1 MKAIRFYLLFC
12 FLCFFAAITNAQSVW
27 QKNLDGKVQ
36 FYQTTDFGLMLA
48 GSENSLYAIDG
59 QTGEIVWRKRT
70 KGLDE
75 TSITPVPSTDLIL
88 VSTDEADKSRVEA
101 VDLLSGATIWR
112 SDKVKG
118 DVLQLAVEPEQNL
131 LAVVLVKKAKGKIGE
146 EFKRTPI
153 VHVFNLSDGDELWK
167 KELESDV
174 EMMPSRFGEDLG
186 EVPFTLDNYRA
197 PLILD
202 GRLFLFYEGVTSY
215 DARTGREGE
224 REKFKVN
231 EDNLALT
238 EADPIFDDKFLYT
251 SGRGK
256 VRAVNRRDGKVE
268 WEAKDL
274 GISAEM
280 AVVGN
285 VLYVRTGGQFTSI
298 KDGEIKEK
306 GSFGVSAIDTKN
318 GETLWRYKGAD
329 KGLTNFVFADAGKI
343 LIADKDDLI
352 TIDAGNG
359 KRIDKFE
366 HDVEKAQFVLINET
380 GEAVVGGRDEIASF
394 NIKGDAETR
403 RRGDFVKENRRTDE
417 LPKSFALAD
426 ELRTPTQFQISFVGK
441 RIIKPEIQDANFTD
455 ESPRP
460 RVSASP
466 RQEIWRV
473 KHKAP
478 SRGVFRTIAGIALR
492 ATALYFRY
500 GGLATSAL
508 NLARGA
514 SVARSVLSLRWSGL
528 KTRFSS
534 FDLTTLA
541 ANSAKNYALNKINLY
556 GISARTPN
564 LLNRINGLQ
573 NSAANLPSLPDAANI
588 RGRII
593 GRAIDRATP
602 SRADVQE
609 SLIDRL
615 DPIRQVEKLSDYFLR
630 RKRLADLRGNYM
642 YFYTDLPKPFDKKG
656 LVGVNV
662 HTGRDA
668 RFVLIGEPDA
678 RFTIDETVGLLY
690 SADANKLQ
698 AFDVLDK

>member
-1 MKAIRFYLLFC
+1 MKSIRFCLLLC
-12 FLCFFAAITNAQSVW
+12 LLCFFAAIANAQAVW
-27 QKNLDGKVQ
+27 QANLDGEVR
-36 FYQTTDFGLMLA
+36 FYQTTDFGVLVA

-59 QTGEIVWRKRT
+59 QTGETLWRKRT
-70 KGLDE
+70 RGLDE

-88 VSTDEADKSRVEA
+88 VSSDEGDKSRVEA
-101 VDLLSGATIWR
+101 VDLFSGETLWR

-118 DVLQLAVEPEQNL
+118 DVLQLAVEPAQNL
-131 LAVVLVKKAKGKIGE
+131 LAVVLVKKTRGKPGE
-146 EFKRTPI
+146 EFKRHPV
-153 VHVFNLSDGDELWK
+153 VHVFNLSNGDELWK

-174 EMMPSRFGEDLG
+174 EMMPSRFGEDAG

-215 DARTGREGE
+215 DAQTGREGE

-231 EDNLALT
+231 EDGLALS
-238 EADPIFDDKFLYT
+238 EADPVFDDKFLYT

-256 VRAVNRRDGKVE
+256 VRAVNRQNGKVE

-274 GISAEM
+274 GVTPEM
-280 AVVGN
+280 AIVGN

-306 GSFGVSAIDTKN
+306 GSFGVSAIDTRN
-318 GETLWRYKGAD
+318 GKTLWRYKGAD
-329 KGLTNFVFADAGKI
+329 KGLTNFVFADLNTI

-352 TIDAGNG
+352 TIDARNG
-359 KRIDKFE
+359 KRIDKFK
-366 HDVEKAQFVLINET
+366 HDIEKAQFVLINES
-380 GEAVVGGRDEIASF
+380 GEAVVGGRDEIAAFRVSSLRSQVSKQLAFQNVKF
-394 NIKGDAETR
+394 NIQNEKQLGTLDLRLET
-403 RRGDFVKENRRTDE
+403 E
-417 LPKSFALAD
+417 
-426 ELRTPTQFQISFVGK
+426 
-441 RIIKPEIQDANFTD
+441 
-455 ESPRP
+455 
-460 RVSASP
+460 
-466 RQEIWRV
+466 EIWRV

-478 SRGVFRTIAGIALR
+478 GRGVFRTVAGIALR

-508 NLARGA
+508 NIARGA
-514 SVARSVLSLRWSGL
+514 NVAQSILGLRWSGL

-541 ANSAKNYALNKINLY
+541 SNSAKNYVAKRISLY

-573 NSAANLPSLPDAANI
+573 NGAANLPNAANI
-588 RGRII
+588 RGKIV
-593 GRAIDRATP
+593 GKVIDRATP
-602 SRADVQE
+602 SRAGVEE
-609 SLIDRL
+609 SLLDRL
-615 DPIRQVEKLSDYFLR
+615 DPVRQVEKLSDYFLR

-656 LVGVNV
+656 LLGVNV
-662 HTGRDA
+662 HTGRDT
-668 RFVLIGEPDA
+668 RFVLVSEPDA

-690 SADANKLQ
+690 SADGNRLQ

>member
-1 MKAIRFYLLFC
+1 MKFFALLLC
-12 FLCFFAAITNAQSVW
+12 LLCFFAANANAQFVW
-27 QKNLDGKVQ
+27 QANLDGKVR
-36 FYQTTDFGLMLA
+36 FYQTTDFGVMVA
-48 GSENSLYAIDG
+48 GTDNSLYAIDG
-59 QTGEIVWRKRT
+59 QTGETVWRKRT

-88 VSTDEADKSRVEA
+88 VSTDVGDKSRVEA

-112 SDKVKG
+112 SEKVKG
-118 DVLQLAVEPEQNL
+118 DVLQLAVEPSQNL
-131 LAVVLVKKAKGKIGE
+131 LAVVLVKKTIGKIGE
-146 EFKRTPI
+146 EFKRHPI
-153 VHVFNLSDGDELWK
+153 VHVLNLSNGDELWK

-174 EMMPSRFGEDLG
+174 ELMPSRFGEDLG

-224 REKFKVN
+224 RERFKVN
-231 EDNLALT
+231 ENNLALT
-238 EADPIFDDKFLYT
+238 EADPIFDDKFLYA

-274 GISAEM
+274 GVTPEM

-298 KDGEIKEK
+298 KNGEIREK

-318 GETLWRYKGAD
+318 GKTLWRYKGAD
-329 KGLTNFVFADAGKI
+329 KGLTNFVFADTNTI

-352 TIDAGNG
+352 TIDARNG

-366 HDVEKAQFVLINET
+366 HDIEKAQFVLINES
-380 GEAVVGGRDEIASF
+380 GKAVVGGRDEIAAFDVNGRS
-394 NIKGDAETR
+394 
-403 RRGDFVKENRRTDE
+403 
-417 LPKSFALAD
+417 
-426 ELRTPTQFQISFVGK
+426 
-441 RIIKPEIQDANFTD
+441 
-455 ESPRP
+455 P
-460 RVSASP
+460 RVSKGAKFETINYPQINTDEHKLGS
-466 RQEIWRV
+466 RDKNRGEIWRV

-478 SRGVFRTIAGIALR
+478 SRGVFRVVAGIALR

-508 NLARGA
+508 NIVRGA
-514 SVARSVLSLRWSGL
+514 SVAQSVLGLRWSGL

-541 ANSAKNYALNKINLY
+541 ANSARNYAANRISLY

-573 NSAANLPSLPDAANI
+573 NGVANLPSLPNAGNI

-593 GRAIDRATP
+593 GGVIDRATP

-609 SLIDRL
+609 SLLDRL
-615 DPIRQVEKLSDYFLR
+615 DPVRQVEKLSDYFLR

-668 RFVLIGEPDA
+668 RFALVSEPDA

-690 SADANKLQ
+690 SAEGNRLQ
-698 AFDVLDK
+698 AFDVLDR

>member
-1 MKAIRFYLLFC
+1 MKSVRIRLLLC
-12 FLCFFAAITNAQSVW
+12 FLCFFASISDAQTIW
-27 QKNLDGKVQ
+27 QKNLDGKVE
-36 FYQTTDFGLMLA
+36 FYQTTDFGVMLA
-48 GSENSLYAIDG
+48 GTNNSLYALDG
-59 QTGEIVWRKRT
+59 QTGETLWRKRT
-70 KGLDE
+70 KGLFE
-75 TSITPVPSTDLIL
+75 TSITPVPATDLIL
-88 VSTDEADKSRVEA
+88 VSIDEGEKSRVEA
-101 VDLLSGATIWR
+101 VDLLNGTTVWR

-118 DVLQLAVEPEQNL
+118 DVLQLAVEPSENL
-131 LAVVLVKKAKGKIGE
+131 LAAVLVKKAKGRIGE
-146 EFKRTPI
+146 EFKRTPV
-153 VHVFNLSDGDELWK
+153 VHVFNLANGDELWK

-186 EVPFTLDNYRA
+186 EIPYTLDNYRA

-215 DARTGREGE
+215 DARTGKEGE
-224 REKFKVN
+224 RERFKVN

-238 EADPIFDDKFLYT
+238 EADPIFDDEFLYT

-256 VRAVNRRDGKVE
+256 IRAVNRRDGTVE

-274 GISAEM
+274 GVCAEM
-280 AVVGN
+280 AIVGN

-318 GETLWRYKGAD
+318 GKTLWRWKDAD
-329 KGLTNFVFADAGKI
+329 KGLTNFVFADTNTI
-343 LIADKDDLI
+343 LVADRDDLI
-352 TIDAGNG
+352 TLDARSG

-366 HDVEKAQFVLINET
+366 HDVERAQFVLINES
-380 GEAVVGGRDEIASF
+380 GEAVVGGRDEIAAFRVQGSKF
-394 NIKGDAETR
+394 KVQGRA
-403 RRGDFVKENRRTDE
+403 
-417 LPKSFALAD
+417 
-426 ELRTPTQFQISFVGK
+426 
-441 RIIKPEIQDANFTD
+441 EIQNSKFKTQNFT
-455 ESPRP
+455 EIEKQRP
-460 RVSASP
+460 KTKDRKP
-466 RQEIWRV
+466 NEIWRT
-473 KHKAP
+473 KHRAP
-478 SRGVFRTIAGIALR
+478 SRGVFRTIAGISLR

-514 SVARSVLSLRWSGL
+514 SVARSVLGLRWSGL
-528 KTRFSS
+528 KTRFAS

-541 ANSAKNYALNKINLY
+541 ANSAKNYALNRINLY

-573 NSAANLPSLPDAANI
+573 NAQTNLPDTGNI
-588 RGRII
+588 RGRVI
-593 GRAIDRATP
+593 GNAIDRATP

-609 SLIDRL
+609 SLLDRL
-615 DPIRQVEKLSDYFLR
+615 DPVRQVEKLSDYFLR

-642 YFYTDLPKPFDKKG
+642 YFYTDLPKPFDRKG
-656 LVGVNV
+656 LIGVNV
-662 HTGRDA
+662 HTGQDA
-668 RFVLIGEPDA
+668 RFVLISEPDA

-698 AFDVLDK
+698 AFDVLDR